1 MSRRTRTP
9 ETVRPALTPRAV
21 VGSLYALAVVVL
33 AAAAAWPIYRDSAF
47 VLLVAGAAVAG
58 SAIAAVATR
67 LRWNGWIT
75 AGALAVAGL
84 VLGVLLA
91 VPSLLGTDIVGA
103 VVEVG
108 RGVVFGWKD
117 LVTVELPVGTY
128 RNLMVPALVVF
139 LVGTAGL
146 LMLAWRADR
155 RAYAAVAVAIGMVA
169 FGLVFGRTSVSAP
182 LVVGPFV
189 LYAPLETALGAATL
203 IVSLLWLTW
212 RAHDE
217 RLRALERAALSSG
230 VRNSGRP
237 SSADRRRT
245 ALAAVMV
252 VVALGASVAVIPFAA
267 RGAERDVLRAAAGPD
282 VALAAAISPLA
293 SYRALFADESA
304 GEVLFTVTA
313 DGALP
318 ERVRLATLDD
328 YDGETFRS
336 GGTAAASDARF
347 VRVPAALDAGA
358 GRPISVD
365 VAIEGLE
372 GIWMPTVGALESVAF
387 DGARAAAL
395 ADGFYYSAA
404 ASAGVQTAGSGLEPG
419 DGYTLRAVVAPV
431 PDLAA
436 AVAPGVDASV
446 TPPDSLRQW
455 VETHVTGTDGA
466 ALEGLVTLLRE
477 RGYLSH
483 GLTESDTAWIEA
495 LPGYRFQPAVAGHSL
510 ARIDQMFTRLLERE
524 NDPRAMAG
532 GNYVAAVGDDEQFA
546 VAVALIAQ
554 ELGFPSRVV
563 VGARLDAAPQGLASC
578 DGGAC
583 RAQDLS
589 AWTEVQTATGQWVP
603 VDVTPQY
610 EQSPSLEVTELRDPE
625 NVTEVRPE
633 AVEEVLPPDPLQ
645 EDTGSDQASDDGT
658 GIDLAWLWP
667 ALRVA
672 GVVLAVAAIAFGPLL
687 AIVAAKSVR
696 RRSRRTQ
703 GAPATRIA
711 GGWDEYVDAAVDAG
725 REVPAWST
733 RSELAAAFATPRA
746 GTLAGDADRAAFS
759 GASATDDDAAAF
771 WRIVDEERR
780 GFAADSGWRSIL
792 ATVSLKS
799 FIRHLAPLGATAERG
814 RRRTARRRP

>member
-1 MSRRTRTP
+1 MSRRRRIP
-9 ETVRPALTPRAV
+9 AARPVRAPRVV
-21 VGSLYALAVVVL
+21 VGSVYGVAVVALA
-33 AAAAAWPIYRDSAF
+33 ATAAWPIYREPAYA
-47 VLLVAGAAVAG
+47 LLVAVAALVGGVVAAS
-58 SAIAAVATR
+58 SAR
-67 LRWNGWIT
+67 LRWNGWVT
-75 AGALAVAGL
+75 TGALAAATV

-91 VPSLLGTDIVGA
+91 VPSLLGSDLVAA

-108 RGVVFGWKD
+108 RGIVFGWKD

-155 RAYAAVAVAIGMVA
+155 KAYAAVAVAIGMVA
-169 FGLVFGRTSVSAP
+169 FGLVFGRAGVSAP
-182 LVVGPFV
+182 LDLGPFV

-203 IVSLLWLTW
+203 IVSLLWLAW
-212 RAHDE
+212 RTHDE

-230 VRNSGRP
+230 VRGGGATSA
-237 SSADRRRT
+237 ADRRRT
-245 ALAAVMV
+245 ALAALMV
-252 VVALGASVAVIPFAA
+252 VVALGASVAVIPLAA
-267 RGAERDVLRAAAGPD
+267 RGAERDVLRAAAGPEVD
-282 VALAAAISPLA
+282 LAAAISPLA

-304 GEVLFTVTA
+304 GEVLFTVSA

-336 GGTAAASDARF
+336 GGTTAASDARF
-347 VRVPAALDAGA
+347 VRVPSSLDAG
-358 GRPISVD
+358 GGPPVSVD
-365 VAIEGLE
+365 IAIEGLD
-372 GIWMPTVGALESVAF
+372 GIWMPTVGALESVEF

-404 ASAGVQTAGSGLEPG
+404 ASAGVQTAGSGLASG
-419 DGYTLRAVVAPV
+419 DAYTLRAVVSAP

-436 AVAPGVDASV
+436 VDAPGVDASV

-455 VETHVTGTDGA
+455 VQTHASGTDGA
-466 ALEGLVTLLRE
+466 ALAGLVTLLRE

-483 GLTESDTAWIEA
+483 GLTESDTVWTEA

-524 NDPRAMAG
+524 NDPRAVAG
-532 GNYVAAVGDDEQFA
+532 DNFVAAVGDDEQFA

-563 VGARLDAAPQGLASC
+563 VGARLGAAPEGLSACEQGV
-578 DGGAC
+578 C

-589 AWTEVQTATGQWVP
+589 AWTEVQTAAGAWVP
-603 VDVTPQY
+603 IDVTPQY

-625 NVTEVRPE
+625 IVTEVRPE
-633 AVEEVLPPDPLQ
+633 AVEEVVPPDPLQ
-645 EDTGSDQASDDGT
+645 EDTGSDQASDDGG

-667 ALRVA
+667 VLRVA
-672 GVVLAVAAIAFGPLL
+672 GIVLAVAAIAFGPLL
-687 AIVAAKSVR
+687 AIVAAKNVR

-703 GAPATRIA
+703 GRPAARIA
-711 GGWDEYVDAAVDAG
+711 AGWDEYVDAAVDAG
-725 REVPAWST
+725 REVPTWST
-733 RSELAAAFATPRA
+733 RSELASTFATPRA
-746 GTLAGDADRAAFS
+746 GALALDADRAAFS
-759 GASATDDDAAAF
+759 GSAASDDDAAAF

-780 GFAADSGWRSIL
+780 RFAAEDGGWRVIL

-799 FIRHLAPLGATAERG
+799 FIRHLAPRSATAERG
-814 RRRTARRRP
+814 RRRTRRR